1 MTKLSAVSRQLS
13 VLTSRLRAHAA
24 PALKDRTERG
34 LARPSGRV
42 RWLTADGAE
51 RDDPDVLLDG
61 AFLRQLETLR
71 FSAPRAAT
79 AGLAG
84 EHASRRKAHSV
95 EFADHRHYAPGDDF
109 RLIDWNVYARLGEL
123 CLKLTEARENL
134 AVHVLLDCSASMDWG
149 RPNKLLYAKRVAA
162 ALGTLAL
169 ASYDTV
175 HLSAFSDDV
184 LAVFPPLRGRGAVSA
199 LLGHVRG
206 LVPGATTDLARAV
219 ASYCGRPGRTG
230 VALLLT
236 DFLVSSGHAEALGY
250 LARSGLHTTALHI
263 VDAQEERPP
272 LDGLL
277 ELRDRETGEL
287 IKVGV
292 TPDLLRRYDA
302 HFRAWTGEIASA
314 CRARRAHYV
323 RVSTALAPQTLVLYT
338 LRREGVLR

>member
-1 MTKLSAVSRQLS
+1 MSEVSWSVFMKLG
-13 VLTSRLRAHAA
+13 
-24 PALKDRTERG
+24 RTT
-34 LARPSGRV
+34 LARQAHTVLERV
-42 RWLTADGAE
+42 RSATAHE
-51 RDDPDVLLDG
+51 SSDDPDVLLDG
-61 AFLRQLETLR
+61 PFLRQLETLR
-71 FSAPRAAT
+71 FNAPRAAT

-95 EFADHRHYAPGDDF
+95 EFADHRNYAPGDDF

-175 HLSAFSDDV
+175 HLGAFSDDV

-199 LLGHVRG
+199 LLGHLRG
-206 LVPGATTDLARAV
+206 LEPGATTDLARAV

-287 IKVGV
+287 VKVGI

-302 HFRAWTGEIASA
+302 HFRAWSGEIESA

-323 RVSTALAPQTLVLYT
+323 RVPTAVAPRTLVLYT
-338 LRREGVLR
+338 LRREGVLQ